1 MTPHEPS
8 QPPLT
13 TVLWPRCAA
22 VYGCTGRAVA
32 EFGGC
37 PAHLSP
43 GEFDLFVEGIR
54 PGADL
59 DLRGV
64 TVPAWL
70 LDALLDALS
79 GPDGRPHIGRTRFD
93 GAVLPSHAVLHGA
106 CVEGDSSFDGACFLG
121 GASFYDARFFGNVS
135 FRGARFG
142 GNVSFHAARF
152 HRHASFE
159 EAVFAGDALF
169 GEANW
174 HADASFR
181 STVFIGAACFDRA
194 RFGRDAAMQAACFGA
209 AASFKR
215 VHVTR
220 HARFE
225 RARFRRG
232 LWLGP
237 LVAGGQIVLADAC
250 AHAGLRVHAAAPQV
264 TARGLT
270 VRGAAEFRLRHAE
283 LDLERA
289 DIGGTVTVR
298 SLPQPIAG
306 LTEPEWTGPAAIR
319 LLSLREVA
327 SGGLHLSDVD
337 LSGCAF
343 LGLQHPD
350 LLRVSGDCPF
360 ATLPTRQRWWSRH
373 HEPDHSANPR
383 PGHTHAGRTL
393 SGRGRYGRARAR
405 WAQRG
410 RGRAVLAED
419 LARRSGDGA
428 DDDTDRLETLYRELA
443 RAIAG
448 CGHHALARDF
458 RYSALE
464 MRRHSEPDQWR
475 RWLLHILWLTSGYGL
490 RAGRLMAWIA
500 VIVAL
505 VCCGVTYLRH
515 NGHESTA
522 RPPVRQP
529 SASPG
534 RRPLPTVIA
543 APVFLGHRAPPRS

>member
-1 MTPHEPS
+1 M
-8 QPPLT
+8 
-13 TVLWPRCAA
+13 LWPRCSA
-22 VYGCTGRAVA
+22 VYGCTGRAVT

-43 GEFDLFVEGIR
+43 DEVNRFVEGLR

-64 TVPAWL
+64 TVPTWL
-70 LDALLDALS
+70 LDTLLDALS

-93 GAVLPSHAVLHGA
+93 SAVLLSHAVLHGV

-142 GNVSFHAARF
+142 GNVSFHAGRF

-181 STVFIGAACFDRA
+181 SAVFMGAACFDRA
-194 RFGRDAAMQAACFGA
+194 RFGRDAAMQATCFGG

-220 HARFE
+220 HAHFE
-225 RARFRRG
+225 RAKFRRG

-237 LVAGGQIVLADAC
+237 LVAGGQLGLADAG
-250 AHAGLRVHAAAPQV
+250 AHAGLRVHAAARQV
-264 TARGLT
+264 TAQGVT

-283 LDLERA
+283 LDLEHA

-306 LTEPEWTGPAAIR
+306 LTEPRWTGPATVR
-319 LLSLREVA
+319 LLSLRAVA
-327 SGGLHLSDVD
+327 SGGLYLSDVD

-343 LGLQHPD
+343 LGLHRPD
-350 LLRVSGDCPF
+350 LLHISGECPF
-360 ATLPTRQRWWSRH
+360 ATLPVRNQWWSRH
-373 HEPDHSANPR
+373 GTTEQ
-383 PGHTHAGRTL
+383 AGRTDWRPT
-393 SGRGRYGRARAR
+393 SPPR
-405 WAQRG
+405 WGHIGWGPHKQ
-410 RGRAVLAED
+410 GRAVLAED
-419 LARRSGDGA
+419 LARRSGEGA
-428 DDDTDRLETLYRELA
+428 ECDTDQLEALYRELA
-443 RAIAG
+443 RATAD
-448 CGHHALARDF
+448 CDHHALARDF

-464 MRRHSEPDQWR
+464 MRRHSEPAQWR
-475 RWLLHILWLTSGYGL
+475 RWALHLLWLTSGYGL
-490 RAGRLMAWIA
+490 RTGRIMAWIA
-500 VIVAL
+500 VLVAL
-505 VCCGVTYLRH
+505 ICCGVTYLTYLRH
-515 NGHESTA
+515 NGHQTSGRPAARAPST
-522 RPPVRQP
+522 
-529 SASPG
+529 SLG
-534 RRPLPTVIA
+534 WRPLPSIITEPALLRRRIT
-543 APVFLGHRAPPRS
+543 PPS